1 MSELIVG
8 VRRQSVVKRGVV
20 AGTLEPPWAAFR
32 NWFSGDAGLFGRQA
46 WRAWGVAP

>member
-1 MSELIVG
+1 VSELIAG
-8 VRRQSVVKRGVV
+8 VQWQCAVKRVVV
-20 AGTLEPPWAAFR
+20 AGTLERPRAAFR